1 MMIPKNGITPRYVI
15 SAFKRRL
22 WYIVVPFFVLST
34 GVVTFLIQAPRA
46 YKSSTLILVQPQEIP
61 ADYVMST
68 VTTDPTARLNT
79 LKEQA
84 LSRPRLEEIILKYD
98 LYSDVRAQNTMFDAV
113 EGMRKYVDVQVR
125 ETRGRNREP
134 GSFEVSFE
142 GNDPVKVRNVTAAI
156 ASLFIEDNLRL
167 REMQATGTSDFLERE
182 LNRMKEVLRQREEL
196 VRKFKEENMGLLPE
210 QMENNHRILA
220 QLQQQLDGI
229 NANMQQIE
237 DRKVLLQSQLNR
249 IDSLQPVVASPAS
262 QSDARTDLMS
272 LDELRRQLESL
283 RSRYSE
289 RHPDV
294 VRLTATIEKREQ
306 EHTTASS
313 DAEAPES
320 SRVPQL
326 TEAERVV
333 LSQREDLVTQL
344 RLIDRELHALRGEK
358 EKVQT
363 EVEAYRRRIEE
374 GPRIEQMFV
383 DLRRG
388 YDEAVRNYQSLLEKQ
403 LQAKLAENLERTQ
416 KGEQFRVLEPA
427 NLPHKPHKP
436 DVMKTLAMGFM
447 LALGCG
453 MGLGYLR
460 EWMDGAFYDGK
471 ELETVVDLPVLICVP
486 EVKTKAECRWDRIK
500 TMGTAGVVVS
510 MASVLFYALF
520 VLWKMDPSVF
530 PIPLG

>member
-1 MMIPKNGITPRYVI
+1 MIPKNGITPRYVI

-22 WYIVVPFFVLST
+22 WYIVVPFFILST
-34 GVVTFLIQAPRA
+34 GVVTFLIKAPRT

-61 ADYVMST
+61 ANYVMST
-68 VTTDPTARLNT
+68 VTTDPADRLNT

-98 LYSDVRAQNTMFDAV
+98 LYPDVLAQKTMFDAV

-156 ASLFIEDNLRL
+156 AGLFIEDNLRL

-196 VRKFKEENMGLLPE
+196 VRKFKEENIGMLPE
-210 QMENNHRILA
+210 QMENNHRILE
-220 QLQQQLDGI
+220 QLQRQLDTI
-229 NANMQQIE
+229 NANIQQIE

-249 IDSLQPVVASPAS
+249 MDSLQPVVASPAP
-262 QSDARTDLMS
+262 QSDGRTDLMS
-272 LDELRRQLESL
+272 LDDLRRQLENL

-294 VRLTATIEKREQ
+294 VRLTATIEKREKEQ
-306 EHTTASS
+306 ISASS
-313 DAEAPES
+313 DADASEEAGG
-320 SRVPQL
+320 SRL
-326 TEAERVV
+326 TDAERIV
-333 LSQREDLVTQL
+333 LSQREDLVTQH
-344 RLIDRELHALRGEK
+344 RLMDRELRSLRDER

-363 EVEAYRRRIEE
+363 ETHTYRRRIED

-388 YDEAVRNYQSLLEKQ
+388 YNEAVRNYQSLLEKQ

-436 DVMKTLAMGFM
+436 DIMKTLAMGFM

-460 EWMDGAFYDGK
+460 ESMDAAFYDGK
-471 ELETVVDLPVLICVP
+471 ELETVVDLPVLISVP
-486 EVKTKAECRWDRIK
+486 EVKTKAEHRWDRIK
-500 TMGTAGVVVS
+500 KIGTAGGLVS
-510 MASVLFYALF
+510 MATVLFYALF